1 MFTLIYRAVWPWV
14 GSALLYGMTALP
26 GMAEALTAAVDA
38 DVEAPSLVA
47 VVSTSTSTASIFGEP
62 VATHDLAQARGGTF
76 QVENNMRLT
85 GTTSNNSAQNVV
97 TGNNSVDGGS
107 FSHMNGFPVV
117 VQNSGANVLIQNAVI
132 VNLQMQ

>member
-14 GSALLYGMTALP
+14 GSALLYGMTAMP
-26 GMAEALTAAVDA
+26 GMTEPLTPAMAVG
-38 DVEAPSLVA
+38 VEAPSLVS
-47 VVSTSTSTASIFGEP
+47 VVSTSTSSTSVFGAP
-62 VATHDLAQARGGTF
+62 VAASDLAQARGGTF
-76 QVENNMRLT
+76 QVENHMVLN

-97 TGNNSVDGGS
+97 TGNNSIDGGS

>member
-14 GSALLYGMTALP
+14 GSALLYGMTVFP
-26 GMAEALTAAVDA
+26 SPAEPLTSMVPEG
-38 DVEAPSLVA
+38 VEGPNPVPA
-47 VVSTSTSTASIFGEP
+47 VSTSTSATSIFGAP
-62 VATHDLAQARGGTF
+62 VTSSDLAQARGGTF
-76 QVENNMRLT
+76 QVENNMVLN

-97 TGNNSVDGGS
+97 TGNNSIDGGS

-117 VQNSGANVLIQNAVI
+117 VQNSGANVLVQNAVI

>member
-26 GMAEALTAAVDA
+26 GMAEPVTAAMDVG
-38 DVEAPSLVA
+38 VEAPSLGA
-47 VVSTSTSTASIFGEP
+47 AVSTSTNATSIFGAP
-62 VATHDLAQARGGTF
+62 VAADDLAQARGGTF
-76 QVENNMRLT
+76 HVENNMKLT

-97 TGNNSVDGGS
+97 TGSNSVDGGS